1 MKQFEVGHSYRAF
14 DSGLGSITV
23 LKRTAHYIAV
33 RNEYGMEWR
42 MKIRE
47 CEGKN
52 GSLFEIVI
60 DSSAGRKWKE
70 AFTFSAMLEE

>member
-1 MKQFEVGHSYRAF
+1 MKKFEVGHNYWAF
-14 DSGLGSITV
+14 DSGLGRITV
-23 LKRTAHYIAV
+23 LKRTAHYIFV
-33 RNEYGMEWR
+33 KSEYGTEWR

-52 GSLFEIVI
+52 GSQFEIAI

-70 AFTFSAMLEE
+70 AFTYSTMFED